1 MGCICGGIWCQ
12 TILTSGVYIIAPI
25 SINPH
30 PTFCIHLYFEDFVL
44 EIDSEDVKWY
54 AVGRFGGQR
63 ASSVRLA
70 SHPCFHNRQRDA
82 GDEGTFKGENY
93 FITRKAL
100 FKYVPAI
107 CYLLRR
113 ESYLRDVFWFLHC
126 VQGKGSDEEGGKF
139 TTIWRGRWLYWPIF
153 RFHLSRVCSRRHG
166 PRHGDEQVFDAHQLV
181 CKSLHRK
188 RRRRD
193 TDSVRCMAQSPE
205 EELEEVLDF
214 L

>member
-1 MGCICGGIWCQ
+1 MLNGMQWEDLVANEPHLSSSLPPTLSTLTYNLIMKCFPY
-12 TILTSGVYIIAPI
+12 ILDQ
-25 SINPH
+25 H
-30 PTFCIHLYFEDFVL
+30 
-44 EIDSEDVKWY
+44 VKWN

-63 ASSVRLA
+63 APSVRLA

-82 GDEGTFKGENY
+82 GDEGTFKGEPN
-93 FITRKAL
+93 FTRL
-100 FKYVPAI
+100 LCSDMSQLVAI
-107 CYLLRR
+107 WRCMLRR
-113 ESYLRDVFWFLHC
+113 ESYLRNVFWFLHC

-205 EELEEVLDF
+205 EELEEVFDF